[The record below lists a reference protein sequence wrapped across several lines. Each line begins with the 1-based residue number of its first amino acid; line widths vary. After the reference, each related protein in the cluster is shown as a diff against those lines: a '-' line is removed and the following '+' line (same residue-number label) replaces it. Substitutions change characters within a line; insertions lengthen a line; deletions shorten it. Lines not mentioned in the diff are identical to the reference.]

1 MSDNQ
6 ISPPYGWKSLDPEEV
21 SYEFGEAR
29 FGTGPNDIPAN
40 KTGTDGKSQED
51 EYHSVDV
58 SPDSSGVAKTGGGEK
73 SSYGN
78 TDDYRPEAGSKEP
91 GDTGTLDLP
100 VGHIVVENGM
110 ASGQNYYLVQDIKT
124 EKFYT
129 VVPNY
134 RGGEQYKSPM
144 KSDRTSAL
152 SDAYRV
158 LAASLPDS
166 SLAQLRERFPE
177 TPALPNV

>member
-1 MSDNQ
+1 MTDNT
-6 ISPPYGWKSLDPEEV
+6 PYGWNALDKESV
-21 SYEFGEAR
+21 VYEFGEAK

-40 KTGTDGKSQED
+40 HTGTDGKSQED
-51 EYHSVDV
+51 EYHSTDV
-58 SPDSSGVAKTGGGEK
+58 SPNSAGVAKTEGGEK

-78 TDDYRPEAGSKEP
+78 NDDYKPESGSKDP

-100 VGHIVVENGM
+100 VGHVVIENGV
-110 ASGQNYYLVQDIKT
+110 ASSRNYYLVQDIKT
-124 EKFYT
+124 EKFYV

-134 RGGEQYKSPM
+134 KNGEQYKSSM

-158 LAASLPDS
+158 LAARLPDS
-166 SLAQLRERFPE
+166 ALAQLRERFPE
-177 TPALPNV
+177 TPALKNV